1 VAVTPARTAALAV
14 LRQVGRGRRLDLAFD
29 ECVRRLPPQERRWVH
44 ELVYG
49 VTRLR
54 GRLDFLLDAHVD
66 GGLARLHAPLDD
78 VLRSGAYQLLYMG
91 SVPPYAAVSQ
101 AVEQARSVAGHGS
114 GTLVNAVLRRV
125 SERGES
131 PEIFPKLETD
141 PAGFLSSWGSH
152 PRWLVDRWL
161 ARWSPGDVQTLVEI
175 DNRPPPLLVV
185 PLDLS
190 PSEAVQVLA
199 RSGVDAREVGRGTGA
214 VEVTG
219 GAGPAAV
226 LESLCAVVQDAGAAL
241 VGVYADVP
249 AGVRAADLC
258 AAPGGKA
265 LALTRRASYVLA
277 ADRSR
282 ARLRLVQENL
292 QRTHRRAGL
301 VIARAE
307 EPPLRSIDFVLLDV
321 PCTGT
326 GTLRRHP
333 DARWRLTPEDV
344 VGLAR
349 VQARM
354 LDAAAEV
361 VPIGGVL
368 VYSTCTLEPEENE
381 DQVEGFLARHGRFEV
396 LPTGVVEPSLLDRGR
411 LRVLPQQTGFD
422 GAFAARLR
430 RTG

>member
-1 VAVTPARTAALAV
+1 VAVTEARRAALVV
-14 LRQVGRGRRLDLAFD
+14 LSQVARGRRLDLALD
-29 ECVRRLPPQERRWVH
+29 EGVRRLPPQDRRWVH

-54 GRLDFLLDAHVD
+54 GRLDFLLDVHVE
-66 GGLARLHAPLDD
+66 GGLARLSQPVTD

-91 SVPPYAAVSQ
+91 SVPAYAAVSQ
-101 AVEQARSVAGHGS
+101 AVEQARSQPGRGS
-114 GTLVNAVLRRV
+114 GSLVNAVLRRV
-125 SERGES
+125 SEQGES
-131 PEIFPKLETD
+131 PEIFPRLEAD
-141 PAGFLSSWGSH
+141 PAGFLSTWGSH
-152 PRWLVDRWL
+152 PRWLIDRWL
-161 ARWSPGDVQTLVEI
+161 ARWPTADVLKLVEL
-175 DNRPPPLLVV
+175 DNRPPPLVVV
-185 PLDLS
+185 PLELT
-190 PSEAVQVLA
+190 PPEAVQVLA
-199 RSGVDAREVGRGTGA
+199 GSGVDAREAGRGSGA

-219 GAGPAAV
+219 GAVPSAV
-226 LESLCAVVQDAGAAL
+226 LDRISAVVQDAGAAL

-249 AGVRAADLC
+249 AGARAADLC
-258 AAPGGKA
+258 AAPGGKT

-277 ADRSR
+277 ADRSL

-292 QRTHRRAGL
+292 QRTKRRAGL

-307 EPPLRSIDFVLLDV
+307 EPPIESIEFVLLDV

-333 DARWRLTPEDV
+333 DARWRLTREDV
-344 VGLAR
+344 GKLAR

-354 LDAAAEV
+354 LDAAAGL

-381 DQVEGFLARHGRFEV
+381 EQVEAFLARHERFEV
-396 LPTGVVEPSLLDRGR
+396 APTEALEPSLLERGR
-411 LRVLPQQTGFD
+411 LQVLPQRTGFD